1 MVAAVYVYLL
11 LLIGAV
17 LFFVLHFVSQ
27 WRFSS
32 LLKKR
37 YPDHWKTITEADTGR
52 PNGMANWLR
61 DEPSH
66 DSVPNRRLLS
76 QDD

>member
-1 MVAAVYVYLL
+1 MIAAVYVYLL
-11 LLIGAV
+11 LLLGAV
-17 LFFVLHFVSQ
+17 VFFVLHLVAQ

-32 LLKKR
+32 LLKQR

-61 DEPSH
+61 M
-66 DSVPNRRLLS
+66 RRVLR
-76 QDD
+76 